1 MHFARSGIDT
11 PSKVSGI
18 FGIISGVLLLCS
30 LAILDL
36 KYGPLDFSSLFTSSS
51 GYSSPFSFSSLIIA
65 SMIGEVFVILGSLAI
80 LFARMNI
87 ERRGVLAFF
96 VFISSV
102 LGMIG
107 SLLFFG
113 LAFLGPQ

>member
-1 MHFARSGIDT
+1 
-11 PSKVSGI
+11 
-18 FGIISGVLLLCS
+18 
-30 LAILDL
+30 
-36 KYGPLDFSSLFTSSS
+36 
-51 GYSSPFSFSSLIIA
+51 
-65 SMIGEVFVILGSLAI
+65 MIGEVFVILGSLAI

>member
-1 MHFARSGIDT
+1 VHFARSGIDT
-11 PSKVSGI
+11 TLKVSSI

-30 LAILDL
+30 LATLDL
-36 KYGPLDFSSLFTSSS
+36 RYGPLDFSSLFTSSS

-65 SMIGEVFVILGSLAI
+65 SMIDGVFVICGGLAV

-87 ERRGVLAFF
+87 QQRGVLAFF

-113 LAFLGPQ
+113 LVFLGPQ